1 MFSKILDKE
10 AFEKARA
17 LCRGAYQENLLIGIE
32 ALSGSTLRGKARRYS
47 AQYKRSAQS
56 LLRRMTE
63 AGIPWREERG
73 PHGKR
78 ILVIGEDS

>member
-1 MFSKILDKE
+1 MFSKILDEE
-10 AFEKARA
+10 AFKKAMA
-17 LCRGAYQENLLIGIE
+17 LCRGTYQENLLIGIE

-63 AGIPWREERG
+63 AGIPWREKRG
-73 PHGKR
+73 KYGKR